1 MINTIVIT
9 VLCVLIIL
17 NLKWILFAII
27 LPFQI
32 IDIKSR
38 EIKQLTG
45 KRVSWLRLL
54 SAPYLMWEKYIM
66 RGGWSRYMIFQVGM
80 VPSVHF
86 RKLIYKLLGAQIG
99 HDVVFHFK
107 TEVRAPERLVI
118 GGGSIIGDNAILD
131 ARGGLELGKNVN
143 ISSNVSIYT
152 LQHDHRDPDFKC
164 TNFNAKVTIGDR
176 VWLGSNCIIL
186 PGVTIGEG
194 AVCCAGCVVTKGV
207 EPYTVVAGIP
217 AKKVNERPRNL
228 RYNFRSKNSCRLY

>member
-118 GGGSIIGDNAILD
+118 GGG
-131 ARGGLELGKNVN
+131 
-143 ISSNVSIYT
+143 
-152 LQHDHRDPDFKC
+152 
-164 TNFNAKVTIGDR
+164 
-176 VWLGSNCIIL
+176 
-186 PGVTIGEG
+186 
-194 AVCCAGCVVTKGV
+194 
-207 EPYTVVAGIP
+207 
-217 AKKVNERPRNL
+217 
-228 RYNFRSKNSCRLY
+228 